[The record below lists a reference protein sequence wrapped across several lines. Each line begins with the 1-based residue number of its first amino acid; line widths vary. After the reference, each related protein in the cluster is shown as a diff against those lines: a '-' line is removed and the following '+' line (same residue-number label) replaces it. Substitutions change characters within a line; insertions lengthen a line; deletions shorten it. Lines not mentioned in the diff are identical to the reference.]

1 MSRPTAAEQ
10 KTSAGFSL
18 VEVMCALAITAM
30 ALVVLF
36 RGLGG
41 SRLAA
46 SYLEAHLGARVV
58 AQSILEDELHATGA
72 SAFKRAGDT
81 GMYHWTLSSEPVAI
95 DAVSKLPVPFRL
107 YRLSV
112 RINWEP
118 RGSFLLDTLKVGK

>member
-10 KTSAGFSL
+10 EKSAGFSL

-30 ALVVLF
+30 ALIVLF
-36 RGLGG
+36 RGLGN

-46 SYLEAHLGARVV
+46 SYLEAHLGARIV

-72 SAFKRAGDT
+72 SGFSRAGDT
-81 GMYHWTLSSEPVAI
+81 GMYHWTLNSEPVSI
-95 DAVSKLPVPFRL
+95 DAVSKLPVPFKL

-112 RINWEP
+112 QISWEP
-118 RGSFLLDTLKVGK
+118 RGSFLLDTLKVGR